1 MVLAG
6 VFAFLW
12 AALLLQRFCGTCLCE
27 HARDVGIVRGTVSWC
42 GARSHLSIQRPPP
55 PAGNLLVGL
64 HISPLAA
71 ARSPLGRIDTPSG
84 PRPQAATQHASG
96 RVEVCGADPSLRC
109 WGSHCFLQS
118 LRRAGEMTAAL
129 HQVAAPAAAPCDPL
143 VWAWFR
149 RGWPVRG
156 GRLLLPRRPLPQG
169 RHACHRKRANHQGSA
184 KIVKDTLTVTRIL
197 GSSAKMRVESG
208 APLHEV

>member
-1 MVLAG
+1 MG
-6 VFAFLW
+6 G
-12 AALLLQRFCGTCLCE
+12 AASSTGLRYLF
-27 HARDVGIVRGTVSWC
+27 VR
-42 GARSHLSIQRPPP
+42 ARSGCWYCTR
-55 PAGNLLVGL
+55 NRFLVRRQVTPVHSEATSSCRESSGRSS
-64 HISPLAA
+64 HLAA
-71 ARSPLGRIDTPSG
+71 RGGTLSTWKDRHAKRTS
-84 PRPQAATQHASG
+84 AASSDSACKWQG
-96 RVEVCGADPSLRC
+96 GGVRCADSPSLRC

-156 GRLLLPRRPLPQG
+156 GRLLLPRRPLLQG

-197 GSSAKMRVESG
+197 GSSTKMRVESG